1 MVGIQWCRYIKS
13 AHRVSWLE
21 RIRRHVSGF
30 SIIPLSCLTPPPSPP
45 EGWGSGG
52 HVNIENRP
60 IYMFTLLVF
69 IVFFCIVNLD
79 SFDLI
84 FSKGIH
90 IRFPMCEILL
100 LVLWVHLFYVW
111 LILCSI
117 LISAYTE
124 HVRVIML
131 WSCSFHWPWFK
142 IFISF

>member
-1 MVGIQWCRYIKS
+1 M
-13 AHRVSWLE
+13 
-21 RIRRHVSGF
+21 F
-30 SIIPLSCLTPPPSPP
+30 NPPPSPP

-124 HVRVIML
+124 HVRECYDRVLFIDPG
-131 WSCSFHWPWFK
+131 SIYSFHSRQTLRK
-142 IFISF
+142 KYLVGVNIVKLYQRDIDH